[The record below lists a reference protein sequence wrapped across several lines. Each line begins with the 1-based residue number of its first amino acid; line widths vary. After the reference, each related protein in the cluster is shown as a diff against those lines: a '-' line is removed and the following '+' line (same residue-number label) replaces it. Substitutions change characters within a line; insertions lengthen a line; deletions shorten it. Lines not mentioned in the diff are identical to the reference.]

1 MGDEVEK
8 ELLESVG
15 LERRAALKRLL
26 HGAAYVVPLVAS
38 FALSGISPL
47 DVAHAT
53 GNQPPEAVPTLGE
66 WAVPVLG
73 VALASAAVTRLKK
86 V

>member
-8 ELLESVG
+8 ELLESVD
-15 LERRAALKRLL
+15 LERRTALRRLL
-26 HGAAYVVPLVAS
+26 HGAAYAVPVVAS

-47 DVAHAT
+47 DVAHAS
-53 GNQPPEAVPTLGE
+53 GNQPAPVPTLGE

-73 VALASAAVTRLKK
+73 VALATAAVTRLKK

>member
-8 ELLESVG
+8 ELLESVD
-15 LERRAALKRLL
+15 LERRSALKRLL
-26 HGAAYVVPLVAS
+26 HGAAYVVPVVAS
-38 FALSGISPL
+38 FTLSGISPL
-47 DVAHAT
+47 DVAHAE
-53 GNQPPEAVPTLGE
+53 GNQPVPTLGE

-73 VALASAAVTRLKK
+73 VALATAAVTGLKK